1 MQPASEQDPAPPL
14 TCRSGGGASER
25 PAHRLRG
32 RRCADARAELGRAG
46 GGTVELGLTGA
57 QTAGRSDVYLNPP
70 GVVVSVLTFLFWGD
84 KVVFFEFN
92 VFGVSGK
99 WGDQSIPRS
108 ARALDLGSENLVRI
122 LPTAGP
128 RAILFVCFCSR
139 GFLKFPF
146 VLPGRQ

>member
-1 MQPASEQDPAPPL
+1 MPLWGRSLRAPRPPPP
-14 TCRSGGGASER
+14 RAPVRRREGGAG
-25 PAHRLRG
+25 PGRG
-32 RRCADARAELGRAG
+32 RDCGVGTQRRAARQPFRRLSE
-46 GGTVELGLTGA
+46 
-57 QTAGRSDVYLNPP
+57 PP

-84 KVVFFEFN
+84 KVVCFEFN
-92 VFGVSGK
+92 VFGVSEK

-108 ARALDLGSENLVRI
+108 ARALDLGSENSVRI

-128 RAILFVCFCSR
+128 RAILFVRFCSR